1 MGGSLSPTA
10 RGIVFIVLGML
21 LFTLIDTLV
30 KVLSAAGYATW
41 QLVFCRS
48 LFSFIPILILMR
60 FQGGARLMRT
70 TRLKD
75 HLVRA
80 AVGLG
85 ALWTWFYSYRNLPL
99 ADAYALGFTAP
110 LFMTALSV
118 PLLGERVGIHR
129 WSAVAVG
136 FGGVLVMVQPG
147 SGVFD
152 IAAVWVLVSAF
163 LYALAMI
170 QVRGLGKTEPPL
182 TTVFYFTSVC
192 TLVSALSLPFVGRLP
207 DTAFHAAL
215 MVATGLLGGL
225 AQLCLTHAYRLAPV
239 SIIAPFDYTAM
250 VWAVGLGLVVFG
262 DQPGWPVLAGS
273 AVVIASG
280 LYILRREALRRSPAG
295 GAPKPAHP
303 GQEAA

>member
-1 MGGSLSPTA
+1 MGGLSPTA

-30 KVLSAAGYATW
+30 KVLSAAGYSTW

-48 LFSFIPILILMR
+48 LFSFVPILVLMR
-60 FQGGARLMRT
+60 FQGGARLIRT
-70 TRLKD
+70 SRLRD

-118 PLLGERVGIHR
+118 PLLGERVGLHR
-129 WSAVAVG
+129 WSAVVAG
-136 FGGVLVMVQPG
+136 FGGVLIMVQPG

-152 IAAVWVLVSAF
+152 VAAVWVLVSAV
-163 LYALAMI
+163 LYATAMI
-170 QVRGLGKTEPPL
+170 QVRGLGSTEAPL
-182 TTVFYFTSVC
+182 TTVFYFTTVC
-192 TLVSALSLPFVGRLP
+192 TVVSAVTLPVTGRLP
-207 DTAFHAAL
+207 DTGLDAAL

-225 AQLCLTHAYRLAPV
+225 AQLCLANAYRLAPV

-250 VWAVGLGLVVFG
+250 VWAVALGLIVFG
-262 DQPGWPVLAGS
+262 DEPGWPVLIGS

-280 LYILRREALRRSPAG
+280 LYILRREAIRRAPALG
-295 GAPKPAHP
+295 DPKPAVP
-303 GQEAA
+303 GSSPTA